1 MPRTIPLQQIRNIG
15 IIAHIDAGKTTTT
28 ERILYYTG
36 RIHRMGNVDDGT
48 TVTDWMDQERERGV
62 TITAAAIT
70 CFWRGHQIN
79 IIDTPGHVDFTAEVE
94 RSLRVLDGGVVVFD
108 AMAGVEP
115 QSETVWR
122 QADRYRVPRICFI
135 NKMDRVGAD
144 FGQALDSIRTRLRAR
159 PLAVQIPI
167 GAEDTFRGVI
177 DLLRGVALYYTDELG
192 ANPEVRPIPPEYREE
207 FLARREELV
216 ERIAETDDLL
226 TEKYL
231 EGREISE
238 EELRA
243 ALRRATLSGR
253 LVPVLCGAAL
263 RNKGVQPLLDAIVD
277 YLPSPLDVPPVVGTD
292 PRNGEAE
299 TRPVRDDAPFAA
311 LVFKIVTD
319 PYAGKLAYLRV
330 YSGHLRVGARV
341 VNATRDRAERV
352 ARLLRMHANRREE
365 IEEVYAGD
373 IAALIGPKQSFT
385 GDTLCDPDH
394 PIVLEAMRFPEPV
407 IAVAIEAR
415 TMADQE
421 RLMAA
426 LQALSEEDPTFRVR
440 TDEETGQVLISGMG
454 EFHLEVLVERLRREF
469 HVEANVGRPQVA
481 YRETISRPV
490 EVEGVFSRQA
500 AGKMLYG
507 SVRLR
512 LEPLPRGEGFRFENR
527 APAEEVPAEFVPAVR
542 LGIHEAMDTG
552 VLAGYPVVDLRAVLL
567 GGAFREEESSEL
579 AFKMAASQALR
590 EGVRQAGPILLEPV
604 MRIEVTMP
612 EEYLGEVLNDLNA
625 RRAEIQGFEA
635 RDGTQIVRAQVPL
648 ATMFGYA
655 TDLRSLTQ
663 GRASYAM
670 EFSHYRELPPEVAR
684 EIIAR
689 VRGYVVEL

>member
-527 APAEEVPAEFVPAVR
+527 APAGEVPAEFVPAVR